1 MCKCQSVNVFLTF
14 IIFQNFVV
22 VLTSLIAYLIP
33 DVPTEVKKEI
43 RREAYISNEIV
54 IKTELV
60 KAKGQSIS
68 ELLLG
73 NLASKVKSHDTDS
86 GNGTDLRHRNE
97 GDGARVDDVSVSNI

>member
-1 MCKCQSVNVFLTF
+1 M
-14 IIFQNFVV
+14 V

-33 DVPTEVKKEI
+33 DVPTEVKKQI

-60 KAKGQSIS
+60 KAKGQNIS

-73 NLASKVKSHDTDS
+73 NLAARMKGNEPES
-86 GNGTDLRHRNE
+86 GNGTELRRRND
-97 GDGARVDDVSVSNI
+97 GDPAKVDDVSVSNI